1 MTSSEDHQAYA
12 QGYQVGYQ
20 HGLQAAQQPPSQPGS
35 DYPVNIVAAY
45 PPSSSRLLMLF
56 LLFRP
61 ILLLP
66 HLIILSF
73 LAFAQLLVIFIA
85 WWAVVITGVYPR
97 PLWDFSV
104 GFTRWQMRINA
115 YLLGLADQYPPFSL
129 S

>member
-20 HGLQAAQQPPSQPGS
+20 HGLQAAQQHASQTSS
-35 DYPVNIVAAY
+35 DYPANVVAAY
-45 PPSSSRLLMLF
+45 PPSSSRLLMLLF
-56 LLFRP
+56 LFKP
-61 ILLLP
+61 ILLIP

-73 LAFAQLLVIFIA
+73 LGMASGLVMFIA

-97 PLWDFSV
+97 SLWDFMLGV
-104 GFTRWQMRINA
+104 YRWQWRLTA
-115 YLLGLADQYPPFSL
+115 YWLGLTDQYPPFSL

>member
-20 HGLQAAQQPPSQPGS
+20 HGLQAAQQHASQISS
-35 DYPVNIVAAY
+35 DYPANVVAAY
-45 PPSSSRLLMLF
+45 PPSSSRLLMLVF
-56 LLFRP
+56 LFKP
-61 ILLLP
+61 ILLIP

-73 LAFAQLLVIFIA
+73 LGIASGLVMFIA

-97 PLWDFSV
+97 PLWDFMV
-104 GFTRWQMRINA
+104 GVYRWQWRLTA
-115 YLLGLADQYPPFSL
+115 YWLGLADQYPPFSL